1 MATASAVA
9 TRRALR
15 ALTPL
20 QRAQRRQDLLLA
32 SDLMRRQIG
41 RDLAGLQPQAD
52 RALIWVDA
60 ALWLRNRW
68 REAPPRG
75 RGAVLAL
82 AAAAGLVGVGSAGSF
97 MLRHARWLR
106 NALAAWRL
114 WRRLRP

>member
-1 MATASAVA
+1 MASAVA

-15 ALTPL
+15 AMTPL

-32 SDLMRRQIG
+32 SDLLRQQVT
-41 RDLAGLQPQAD
+41 RDLAALQPQAD

-68 REAPPRG
+68 QLMPQRG
-75 RGAVLAL
+75 RGTVLAL
-82 AAAAGLVGVGSAGSF
+82 AAAAGVAGVSGGGGF

-114 WRRLRP
+114 WRGMRR